1 MISGFILWIK
11 RQERTNGC
19 RDDAG
24 RTRDRLLDMVLN
36 DGGPFENAACTAL
49 LLPPLFGDAA
59 GGCLA
64 VDAFAGVDT
73 GGPGRVAGWAIAGE
87 RCGF

>member
-1 MISGFILWIK
+1 MISGFVLWIK
-11 RQERTNGC
+11 RQECTNGC
-19 RDDAG
+19 RVDPG

-49 LLPPLFGDAA
+49 PPPLFGDAA
-59 GGCLA
+59 GGCLV

-73 GGPGRVAGWAIAGE
+73 GGPGLVAGWAIAGE
-87 RCGF
+87 R